1 MRKMEEGNRFALAT
15 LADIAVEKGAKEEAA
30 QVYEKLAKLD
40 PIRRNYYRWKKER
53 LTPPKKEEGKGEEES
68 KEAN

>member
-30 QVYEKLAKLD
+30 QVYEKLAGLD
-40 PIRRNYYRWKKER
+40 PIRRNYYLWKKER
-53 LTPPKKEEGKGEEES
+53 LTPKKKGEEES